1 MEVLHE
7 DVRATPFTTTLK
19 CNHLAKVIL
28 MQKEKTPSAATKEGI
43 DDRGEAKSSK
53 KDLKASV
60 SRPQGSAQRFHTHS
74 HRPEM

>member
-7 DVRATPFTTTLK
+7 DVRATPSTTTLK

-28 MQKEKTPSAATKEGI
+28 MQKGRTPSAATKAGL

-53 KDLKASV
+53 KDLKASGY
-60 SRPQGSAQRFHTHS
+60 RPQGSAQLLHTHS
-74 HRPEM
+74 QGAEM